1 MSLTIS
7 ERSYIIMDAA
17 NKIKDKGLAR
27 KLTTAVVGAIVLLSA
42 GLVIIAAVVFT
53 NIKSTM
59 KEVLYDVTLDSYKS
73 VISSEVQSA
82 ISITENYYEL
92 AQSGELPEAE
102 AQKKA
107 MEVIRSIRY
116 GDDNSGYL
124 WIDGTDY
131 TLLMHP
137 ILPDQEGNNR
147 YELTD
152 QNDVKIIQEIMKVA
166 KEGGYNEFYFTK
178 SDGVTVAPKVAYSK
192 EFEPWDWVI
201 TTGVYEDDIQGVV
214 DNSAGVVRISQI
226 FDRAISLMAGI
237 AALFTVIIAIVAYI
251 LIKRIIQVIE
261 KVKAQL
267 TRVAQ
272 GDLTG
277 KLEGR
282 ISQRND
288 ELGAMVRNTNIAMDS
303 FRSSMLSVKD
313 TTDAVESGSTD
324 MKEKTE
330 NAVNAN
336 EQVATAIGNVAAE
349 VSQQAS
355 AVDRMIENV
364 ASLADAGKAVST
376 AVEEALQYM
385 KQLDGNSA
393 DMKAKMESMSEESA
407 HMDVNVQEISEKI
420 DVTSKGIQEMET
432 ILGSIEEIAS
442 ETNLLALNAS
452 IEAARAG
459 DAGRGFAVVADSIK
473 GLSENTSNE
482 LENIRKII
490 STLVENFKE
499 CEKCIELVVKS
510 NQSST
515 ESTKDVIESFRIINN
530 DVVSTNEKLTVVH
543 ETDEKMMKDI
553 MEIDSQVKV
562 IGQAAESNAAATQEI
577 TASSEEL
584 TALLTN
590 ISSTCNSMT
599 GYVDN
604 LVKDMNQFKVEE

>member
-1 MSLTIS
+1 
-7 ERSYIIMDAA
+7 MDAA

-53 NIKSTM
+53 DIKATM

-152 QNDVKIIQEIMKVA
+152 QNGVKIIQEIMKVA

-192 EFEPWDWVI
+192 EFEPWNWVI
-201 TTGVYEDDIQGVV
+201 TTGVYSDDIQNIV
-214 DNSAGVVRISQI
+214 DNSNGVIQIGQI
-226 FDRAISLMAGI
+226 FNQSLGLMAGM
-237 AALFTVIIAIVAYI
+237 AALFAVIIAIVAYI
-251 LIKRIIQVIE
+251 LIKKIILVID
-261 KVKAQL
+261 KVKVQL

-303 FRSSMLSVKD
+303 FRSSMLSVKN

-355 AVDRMIENV
+355 AVDQMIENV

-490 STLVENFKE
+490 SKLVENFKE

>member
-1 MSLTIS
+1 
-7 ERSYIIMDAA
+7 MDAA

-53 NIKSTM
+53 DIKATM

-92 AQSGELPEAE
+92 AQSGGLSEAE

-192 EFEPWDWVI
+192 EFEPWNWVI
-201 TTGVYEDDIQGVV
+201 TTGVYSDDIQNIV
-214 DNSAGVVRISQI
+214 DNSNGVIQIGQI
-226 FDRAISLMAGI
+226 FNQSLGLMAGM
-237 AALFTVIIAIVAYI
+237 AALFAVIIAIVAYI
-251 LIKRIIQVIE
+251 LIKKIILVID
-261 KVKAQL
+261 KVKVQL

-277 KLEGR
+277 KLKGR

-303 FRSSMLSVKD
+303 FRSSMLSVKN

-355 AVDRMIENV
+355 AVDQMIENV

-604 LVKDMNQFKVEE
+604 LVKDMNQFKVQE

>member
-1 MSLTIS
+1 
-7 ERSYIIMDAA
+7 MDAA

-53 NIKSTM
+53 DIKATM

-92 AQSGELPEAE
+92 AQSGGLSEAE

-192 EFEPWDWVI
+192 EFEPWNWVI
-201 TTGVYEDDIQGVV
+201 TTGVYSDDIQNIV
-214 DNSAGVVRISQI
+214 DNSNGVIQIGQI
-226 FDRAISLMAGI
+226 FNQSLGLMAGM
-237 AALFTVIIAIVAYI
+237 AALFAVIIAIVAYI
-251 LIKRIIQVIE
+251 LIKKIILVID
-261 KVKAQL
+261 KVKVQL

-277 KLEGR
+277 KLEGK
-282 ISQRND
+282 IAQRND
-288 ELGAMVRNTNIAMDS
+288 ELGAMVRNTNIAMDA
-303 FRSSMLSVKD
+303 FRNSMLSVKN

-355 AVDRMIENV
+355 AVDQMIENV

-553 MEIDSQVKV
+553 MEIDNQVKV
-562 IGQAAESNAAATQEI
+562 IGQVAESNAAATQEI

>member
-1 MSLTIS
+1 
-7 ERSYIIMDAA
+7 MDAA

-53 NIKSTM
+53 DIKATM

-92 AQSGELPEAE
+92 AQSGGLSEAE

-192 EFEPWDWVI
+192 EFEPWNWVI
-201 TTGVYEDDIQGVV
+201 TTGVYSDDIQNIV
-214 DNSAGVVRISQI
+214 DNSNGVIQIGQI
-226 FDRAISLMAGI
+226 FNQSLGLMAGM
-237 AALFTVIIAIVAYI
+237 AALFAVIIAIVAYI
-251 LIKRIIQVIE
+251 LIKKIILVID
-261 KVKAQL
+261 KVKVQL

-303 FRSSMLSVKD
+303 FRSSMLSVKN

-355 AVDRMIENV
+355 AVDQMIENV

-553 MEIDSQVKV
+553 MEIDNQVKV
-562 IGQAAESNAAATQEI
+562 IGQVAESNAAATQEI

>member
-1 MSLTIS
+1 
-7 ERSYIIMDAA
+7 MDAA

-53 NIKSTM
+53 DIKATM

-192 EFEPWDWVI
+192 EFEPWNWVI
-201 TTGVYEDDIQGVV
+201 TTGVYEDDIQSVV
-214 DNSAGVVRISQI
+214 DNSEGVIRIGQI
-226 FDRAISLMAGI
+226 FDQAISLMAGI
-237 AALFTVIIAIVAYI
+237 AALFAVIIAIVAYI

-277 KLEGR
+277 NLEGK
-282 ISQRND
+282 IAQRND
-288 ELGAMVRNTNIAMDS
+288 ELGAMVRNTNIAMDA
-303 FRSSMLSVKD
+303 FRNSMLSVKN
-313 TTDAVESGSTD
+313 TTDAVESGSSD
-324 MKEKTE
+324 MKDKTE

-355 AVDRMIENV
+355 AVDQMIENV

-490 STLVENFKE
+490 STLVENFNE

-530 DVVSTNEKLTVVH
+530 DVISTNEKLTVVH

-562 IGQAAESNAAATQEI
+562 IGQGAESNAAATQEI

>member
-1 MSLTIS
+1 
-7 ERSYIIMDAA
+7 MDAA

-27 KLTTAVVGAIVLLSA
+27 KLTTAVIGAIVLLSA

-53 NIKSTM
+53 DIKATM

-92 AQSGELPEAE
+92 AQSGELSEAE

-116 GDDNSGYL
+116 GNDNSGYL

-214 DNSAGVVRISQI
+214 DNSAGVVRIGQI
-226 FDRAISLMAGI
+226 FDQAILLMAGI

-355 AVDRMIENV
+355 AVDQMIENV

>member
-1 MSLTIS
+1 
-7 ERSYIIMDAA
+7 MDAA
-17 NKIKDKGLAR
+17 NKIKDKRLAR

-53 NIKSTM
+53 DIKATM

-92 AQSGELPEAE
+92 AQSGGLSEAE

-192 EFEPWDWVI
+192 EFEPWNWVI
-201 TTGVYEDDIQGVV
+201 TTGVYSDDIQNIV
-214 DNSAGVVRISQI
+214 DNSNGVIQIGQI
-226 FDRAISLMAGI
+226 FNQSLGLMAGM
-237 AALFTVIIAIVAYI
+237 AAIFAVIIAIVAYI
-251 LIKRIIQVIE
+251 LIKKIILVID
-261 KVKAQL
+261 KVKVQL

-355 AVDRMIENV
+355 AVDQMIENV

>member
-1 MSLTIS
+1 
-7 ERSYIIMDAA
+7 MDAA
-17 NKIKDKGLAR
+17 DKIKDKGLAR

-53 NIKSTM
+53 DIKATM

-92 AQSGELPEAE
+92 AQSGGLSEAE

-192 EFEPWDWVI
+192 EFEPWNWVI
-201 TTGVYEDDIQGVV
+201 TTGVYSDDIQNIV
-214 DNSAGVVRISQI
+214 DNSNGVIQIGQI
-226 FDRAISLMAGI
+226 FNQSLGLMAGM
-237 AALFTVIIAIVAYI
+237 AALFAVIIAIVAYI
-251 LIKRIIQVIE
+251 LIKKIILVID
-261 KVKAQL
+261 KVKVQL

-303 FRSSMLSVKD
+303 FRSSMLSVKN

-355 AVDRMIENV
+355 AVDQMIENV

>member
-1 MSLTIS
+1 
-7 ERSYIIMDAA
+7 MDAA

-27 KLTTAVVGAIVLLSA
+27 KLTMAVVGAIVLLSA

-53 NIKSTM
+53 DIKATM

-192 EFEPWDWVI
+192 EFEPWNWVI
-201 TTGVYEDDIQGVV
+201 TTGVYEDDIQSVV
-214 DNSAGVVRISQI
+214 DNSEGVVRIGQI
-226 FDRAISLMAGI
+226 FDQAISLMAGI
-237 AALFTVIIAIVAYI
+237 AALFTVIIAIAAYI

-277 KLEGR
+277 KLEGK
-282 ISQRND
+282 IAQRND

-355 AVDRMIENV
+355 AVDQMIENV

-393 DMKAKMESMSEESA
+393 DMKAKMESMSAESA
-407 HMDVNVQEISEKI
+407 NMDVNVQEISEKI

-490 STLVENFKE
+490 STLVENFNE

-530 DVVSTNEKLTVVH
+530 DVISTNEKLTVVH

-562 IGQAAESNAAATQEI
+562 IGQGAESNAAATQEI

>member
-1 MSLTIS
+1 
-7 ERSYIIMDAA
+7 MDAA

-53 NIKSTM
+53 DIKATM

-92 AQSGELPEAE
+92 AQSGGLSEAE

-192 EFEPWDWVI
+192 EFEPWNWVI
-201 TTGVYEDDIQGVV
+201 TTGVYSDDIQNIV
-214 DNSAGVVRISQI
+214 DNSNGVIQIGQI
-226 FDRAISLMAGI
+226 FNQSLGLMAGM
-237 AALFTVIIAIVAYI
+237 AAIFAVIIAIVAYI
-251 LIKRIIQVIE
+251 LIKKIILVID
-261 KVKAQL
+261 KVKVQL

-355 AVDRMIENV
+355 AVDQMIENV
-364 ASLADAGKAVST
+364 ASLADAGKAVSI

>member
-1 MSLTIS
+1 
-7 ERSYIIMDAA
+7 MDAA

-27 KLTTAVVGAIVLLSA
+27 KLTTAVVGAIVMLSA

-53 NIKSTM
+53 DIKATM

-92 AQSGELPEAE
+92 AQSGGLSEAE

-192 EFEPWDWVI
+192 EFEPWNWVI
-201 TTGVYEDDIQGVV
+201 TTGVYSDDIQNIV
-214 DNSAGVVRISQI
+214 DNSNGVIQIGQI
-226 FDRAISLMAGI
+226 FNQSLGLMAGM
-237 AALFTVIIAIVAYI
+237 AAIFAVIIAIVAYI
-251 LIKRIIQVIE
+251 LIKKIILVID
-261 KVKAQL
+261 KVKVQL

-277 KLEGR
+277 KLKGR

-303 FRSSMLSVKD
+303 FRSSMLSVKN

-355 AVDRMIENV
+355 AVDQMIENV

>member
-1 MSLTIS
+1 
-7 ERSYIIMDAA
+7 MDAA

-53 NIKSTM
+53 DIKATM

-192 EFEPWDWVI
+192 EFEPWNWVI
-201 TTGVYEDDIQGVV
+201 TTGVYSDDIQNIV
-214 DNSAGVVRISQI
+214 DNSNGVIQIGQI
-226 FDRAISLMAGI
+226 FNQSLGLMAGM
-237 AALFTVIIAIVAYI
+237 AALFAVIIAIVAYI
-251 LIKRIIQVIE
+251 LIKKIILVID
-261 KVKAQL
+261 KVKVQL

-303 FRSSMLSVKD
+303 FRSSMLSVKN

-355 AVDRMIENV
+355 AVDQMIENV

-490 STLVENFKE
+490 SKLVENFKE

>member
-1 MSLTIS
+1 
-7 ERSYIIMDAA
+7 MDAT

-53 NIKSTM
+53 DIRVTM
-59 KEVLYDVTLDSYKS
+59 KQVLYDATLDSYKS
-73 VISSEVQSA
+73 VISSEVQST
-82 ISITENYYEL
+82 ISIVDNYYQL
-92 AQSGELPEAE
+92 AQSGELSEAE

-107 MEVIRSIRY
+107 LEVIRSIRY

-124 WIDGTDY
+124 WVDGTDY
-131 TLLMHP
+131 TLIMHP

-152 QNDVKIIQEIMKVA
+152 QNGVKIIQEIMKVA

-192 EFEPWDWVI
+192 EFEPWNWVI
-201 TTGVYEDDIQGVV
+201 TTGVYSDDIQNIV
-214 DNSAGVVRISQI
+214 DNSSGVIQIGQI
-226 FDRAISLMAGI
+226 FNQSLGLMAGM
-237 AALFTVIIAIVAYI
+237 AALFAVIIAIVAYI
-251 LIKRIIQVIE
+251 LIRKIIQVID
-261 KVKAQL
+261 KVKVQL

-277 KLEGR
+277 KLEGK
-282 ISQRND
+282 IAQRND
-288 ELGAMVRNTNIAMDS
+288 ELGAMVRNTNIAMDA
-303 FRSSMLSVKD
+303 FRNSMLSVKN
-313 TTDAVESGSTD
+313 TTDAVESGSSD
-324 MKEKTE
+324 MKDKTE

-355 AVDRMIENV
+355 AVDQMIENV
-364 ASLADAGKAVST
+364 ASLADAGKAVSA

-393 DMKAKMESMSEESA
+393 DMKAKMESMSAESA
-407 HMDVNVQEISEKI
+407 NMDVNVQEISEKI
-420 DVTSKGIQEMET
+420 DVTSKGIQEMEV

-499 CEKCIELVVKS
+499 CEKCIDLVVKS

-553 MEIDSQVKV
+553 MEIDNQVKV
-562 IGQAAESNAAATQEI
+562 IGQVAESNAAATQEI

-590 ISSTCNSMT
+590 ISTTCNSMS

>member
-1 MSLTIS
+1 
-7 ERSYIIMDAA
+7 MDAA

-53 NIKSTM
+53 DIKATM

-116 GDDNSGYL
+116 GNDNSGYL

-192 EFEPWDWVI
+192 EFEPWNWVI
-201 TTGVYEDDIQGVV
+201 TTGVYSDDIQNIV
-214 DNSAGVVRISQI
+214 DNSNGVIQIGQI
-226 FDRAISLMAGI
+226 FNQSLGLMAGM
-237 AALFTVIIAIVAYI
+237 AAIFAVIIAIVAYI
-251 LIKRIIQVIE
+251 LIKKIILVID
-261 KVKAQL
+261 KVKVQL

-562 IGQAAESNAAATQEI
+562 IGQAAESNAVATQEI

>member
-1 MSLTIS
+1 
-7 ERSYIIMDAA
+7 MDAA

-53 NIKSTM
+53 DIKATM

-92 AQSGELPEAE
+92 AQSGGLSEAE

-192 EFEPWDWVI
+192 EFEPWNWVI
-201 TTGVYEDDIQGVV
+201 TTGVYSDDIQNIV
-214 DNSAGVVRISQI
+214 DNSNGVIQIGQI
-226 FDRAISLMAGI
+226 FNQSLGLMAGM
-237 AALFTVIIAIVAYI
+237 AALFAVIIAIVAYI
-251 LIKRIIQVIE
+251 LIKKIILVID
-261 KVKAQL
+261 KVKVQL

-288 ELGAMVRNTNIAMDS
+288 ELGAMVRNTNIAMDA
-303 FRSSMLSVKD
+303 FRNSMLSVKN

-355 AVDRMIENV
+355 AVDQMIENV

>member
-1 MSLTIS
+1 
-7 ERSYIIMDAA
+7 MDAA

-53 NIKSTM
+53 DIKATM

-201 TTGVYEDDIQGVV
+201 TTGVYEDDIQGIV

-313 TTDAVESGSTD
+313 TTDAVEILIIYA
-324 MKEKTE
+324 KT
-330 NAVNAN
+330 
-336 EQVATAIGNVAAE
+336 AA
-349 VSQQAS
+349 
-355 AVDRMIENV
+355 
-364 ASLADAGKAVST
+364 G
-376 AVEEALQYM
+376 
-385 KQLDGNSA
+385 QL
-393 DMKAKMESMSEESA
+393 
-407 HMDVNVQEISEKI
+407 
-420 DVTSKGIQEMET
+420 
-432 ILGSIEEIAS
+432 
-442 ETNLLALNAS
+442 
-452 IEAARAG
+452 
-459 DAGRGFAVVADSIK
+459 
-473 GLSENTSNE
+473 
-482 LENIRKII
+482 
-490 STLVENFKE
+490 
-499 CEKCIELVVKS
+499 
-510 NQSST
+510 
-515 ESTKDVIESFRIINN
+515 
-530 DVVSTNEKLTVVH
+530 
-543 ETDEKMMKDI
+543 
-553 MEIDSQVKV
+553 
-562 IGQAAESNAAATQEI
+562 
-577 TASSEEL
+577 
-584 TALLTN
+584 
-590 ISSTCNSMT
+590 
-599 GYVDN
+599 
-604 LVKDMNQFKVEE
+604 

>member
-1 MSLTIS
+1 
-7 ERSYIIMDAA
+7 MDAA

-53 NIKSTM
+53 DIKATM

-116 GDDNSGYL
+116 GNDNSGYL

-192 EFEPWDWVI
+192 EFEPWNWVI
-201 TTGVYEDDIQGVV
+201 TTGVYSDDIQNIV
-214 DNSAGVVRISQI
+214 DNSNGVIQIGQI
-226 FDRAISLMAGI
+226 FNQSLGLMAGM
-237 AALFTVIIAIVAYI
+237 AAIFAVIIAIVAYI
-251 LIKRIIQVIE
+251 LIKKIILVID
-261 KVKAQL
+261 KVKVQL

-277 KLEGR
+277 KLKGR

-303 FRSSMLSVKD
+303 FRSSMLSVKN

-355 AVDRMIENV
+355 AVDQMIENV

>member
-1 MSLTIS
+1 
-7 ERSYIIMDAA
+7 MDAA

-53 NIKSTM
+53 DIKATM

-92 AQSGELPEAE
+92 AQSGGLSEAE

-192 EFEPWDWVI
+192 EFEPWNWVI
-201 TTGVYEDDIQGVV
+201 TTGVYSDDIQNIV
-214 DNSAGVVRISQI
+214 DNSNGVIQIGQI
-226 FDRAISLMAGI
+226 FNQSLGLMAGM
-237 AALFTVIIAIVAYI
+237 AALFAVIIAIVAYI
-251 LIKRIIQVIE
+251 LIKKIILVID
-261 KVKAQL
+261 KVKVQL

-277 KLEGR
+277 KLKGR

-303 FRSSMLSVKD
+303 FRSSMLSVKN

-355 AVDRMIENV
+355 AVDQMIENV

-420 DVTSKGIQEMET
+420 DVTSNGIQEMET

-553 MEIDSQVKV
+553 MEIDNQVKV

>member
-1 MSLTIS
+1 
-7 ERSYIIMDAA
+7 MDAA

-53 NIKSTM
+53 DIKATM

-192 EFEPWDWVI
+192 EFEPWNWVI
-201 TTGVYEDDIQGVV
+201 TTGVYSDDIQNIV
-214 DNSAGVVRISQI
+214 DNSNGVIQIGQI
-226 FDRAISLMAGI
+226 FNQSLGLMAGM
-237 AALFTVIIAIVAYI
+237 AALFAVIIAIVAYI
-251 LIKRIIQVIE
+251 LIKKIILVID
-261 KVKAQL
+261 KVKVQL

-277 KLEGR
+277 KLEGK
-282 ISQRND
+282 IAQRND
-288 ELGAMVRNTNIAMDS
+288 ELGAMVRNTNIAMDA
-303 FRSSMLSVKD
+303 FRNSMLSVKN

-349 VSQQAS
+349 VSQQAFQLLES
-355 AVDRMIENV
+355 RMPSGDGFQKATLVIGTVKGDIHDIGKNMVAVMVKNHGYRVIDLGKNV
-364 ASLADAGKAVST
+364 PAETFVDAVLEYNAEFLGLSPDDHHHAGDSRSDCAAAGK
-376 AVEEALQYM
+376 
-385 KQLDGNSA
+385 SA
-393 DMKAKMESMSEESA
+393 ADQS
-407 HMDVNVQEISEKI
+407 NC
-420 DVTSKGIQEMET
+420 GWC
-432 ILGSIEEIAS
+432 GYY
-442 ETNLLALNAS
+442 
-452 IEAARAG
+452 
-459 DAGRGFAVVADSIK
+459 GRICCRSRCRRFWP
-473 GLSENTSNE
+473 
-482 LENIRKII
+482 
-490 STLVENFKE
+490 
-499 CEKCIELVVKS
+499 
-510 NQSST
+510 
-515 ESTKDVIESFRIINN
+515 
-530 DVVSTNEKLTVVH
+530 
-543 ETDEKMMKDI
+543 
-553 MEIDSQVKV
+553 
-562 IGQAAESNAAATQEI
+562 
-577 TASSEEL
+577 
-584 TALLTN
+584 
-590 ISSTCNSMT
+590 
-599 GYVDN
+599 
-604 LVKDMNQFKVEE
+604 

>member
-1 MSLTIS
+1 
-7 ERSYIIMDAA
+7 MDAA

-53 NIKSTM
+53 DIKATM

-192 EFEPWDWVI
+192 EFEPWNWVI
-201 TTGVYEDDIQGVV
+201 TTGVYEDDIQSVV
-214 DNSAGVVRISQI
+214 DNSEGVVRIGQI
-226 FDRAISLMAGI
+226 FDQAISLMAGI

-277 KLEGR
+277 KLEGK
-282 ISQRND
+282 IAQRND
-288 ELGAMVRNTNIAMDS
+288 ELGAMVRNTNIAMDA
-303 FRSSMLSVKD
+303 FRNSMLSVKN
-313 TTDAVESGSTD
+313 TTDAVESGSMD
-324 MKEKTE
+324 MKDKTE

-355 AVDRMIENV
+355 AVDQMIENV

-490 STLVENFKE
+490 STLVENFNE

-530 DVVSTNEKLTVVH
+530 DVISTNEKLTVVH

-562 IGQAAESNAAATQEI
+562 IGQGAESNAAATQEI

>member
-1 MSLTIS
+1 
-7 ERSYIIMDAA
+7 MDAA

-53 NIKSTM
+53 DIKATM

-92 AQSGELPEAE
+92 AQSGGLSEAE

-192 EFEPWDWVI
+192 EFEPWNWVI
-201 TTGVYEDDIQGVV
+201 TTGVYSDDIQNIV
-214 DNSAGVVRISQI
+214 DNSNGVIQIGQI
-226 FDRAISLMAGI
+226 FNQSLGLMAGM
-237 AALFTVIIAIVAYI
+237 AAIFAVIIAIVAYI
-251 LIKRIIQVIE
+251 LIKKIILVID
-261 KVKAQL
+261 KVKVQL

-277 KLEGR
+277 KLKGR

-303 FRSSMLSVKD
+303 FRSSMLSVKN

-355 AVDRMIENV
+355 AVDQMIENV

-490 STLVENFKE
+490 STLVENFKQ

>member
-1 MSLTIS
+1 
-7 ERSYIIMDAA
+7 MDAA

-385 KQLDGNSA
+385 KQLNGNSA

>member
-1 MSLTIS
+1 
-7 ERSYIIMDAA
+7 MDAA

-53 NIKSTM
+53 DIKATM

-201 TTGVYEDDIQGVV
+201 TTGVYSDDIQNIV
-214 DNSAGVVRISQI
+214 DNSNGVIQIGQI
-226 FDRAISLMAGI
+226 FNQSLGLMAGM
-237 AALFTVIIAIVAYI
+237 AALFAVIIAIVAYI
-251 LIKRIIQVIE
+251 LIKKIILVID
-261 KVKAQL
+261 KVKVQL

-303 FRSSMLSVKD
+303 FRSSMLSVKN

-355 AVDRMIENV
+355 AVDQMIENV
-364 ASLADAGKAVST
+364 ASLADAGKAVSI

>member
-1 MSLTIS
+1 MFCGV
-7 ERSYIIMDAA
+7 DAA

-53 NIKSTM
+53 DIKATM

-92 AQSGELPEAE
+92 AQSGGLSEAE

-192 EFEPWDWVI
+192 EFEPWNWVI
-201 TTGVYEDDIQGVV
+201 TTGVYSDDIQNIV
-214 DNSAGVVRISQI
+214 DNSNGVIQIGQI
-226 FDRAISLMAGI
+226 FNQSLGLMAGM
-237 AALFTVIIAIVAYI
+237 AALFAVIIAIVAYI
-251 LIKRIIQVIE
+251 LIKKIILVID
-261 KVKAQL
+261 KVKVQL

-355 AVDRMIENV
+355 AVDQMIENV

>member
-1 MSLTIS
+1 
-7 ERSYIIMDAA
+7 MDAA

-393 DMKAKMESMSEESA
+393 DMKAKMESMSEESS

>member
-1 MSLTIS
+1 
-7 ERSYIIMDAA
+7 MDAA

-53 NIKSTM
+53 DIKATM

-92 AQSGELPEAE
+92 AQSGGLSEAE

-192 EFEPWDWVI
+192 EFEPWNWVI
-201 TTGVYEDDIQGVV
+201 TTGVYSDDIQNIV
-214 DNSAGVVRISQI
+214 DNSNGVIQIGQI
-226 FDRAISLMAGI
+226 FNQSLGLMAGM
-237 AALFTVIIAIVAYI
+237 AAIFAVIIAIVAYI
-251 LIKRIIQVIE
+251 LIKKIILVID
-261 KVKAQL
+261 KVKVQL

-303 FRSSMLSVKD
+303 FRSSMLSVKN

-355 AVDRMIENV
+355 AVDQMIENV

-553 MEIDSQVKV
+553 MEIDNQVKV
-562 IGQAAESNAAATQEI
+562 IGQVAESNAAATQEI

>member
-1 MSLTIS
+1 
-7 ERSYIIMDAA
+7 MDAA

-53 NIKSTM
+53 DIKATM

-152 QNDVKIIQEIMKVA
+152 QNGVKIIQEIMKVA

-192 EFEPWDWVI
+192 EFEPWNWVI
-201 TTGVYEDDIQGVV
+201 TTGVYSDDIQNIV
-214 DNSAGVVRISQI
+214 DNSNGVIQIGQI
-226 FDRAISLMAGI
+226 FNQSLGLMAGM
-237 AALFTVIIAIVAYI
+237 AALFAVIIAIVAYI
-251 LIKRIIQVIE
+251 LIKKIILVID
-261 KVKAQL
+261 KVKVQL

-303 FRSSMLSVKD
+303 FRSSMLSVKN

-355 AVDRMIENV
+355 AVDQMIENV

-490 STLVENFKE
+490 SALVENFKE

-553 MEIDSQVKV
+553 MEIDNQVKV

>member
-1 MSLTIS
+1 
-7 ERSYIIMDAA
+7 MDAA

-53 NIKSTM
+53 DIKATM

-192 EFEPWDWVI
+192 EFEPWNWVI
-201 TTGVYEDDIQGVV
+201 TTGVYEDDIQSVV
-214 DNSAGVVRISQI
+214 DNSEGVVRIGQI
-226 FDRAISLMAGI
+226 FDQAISLMAGI

-277 KLEGR
+277 KLEGK
-282 ISQRND
+282 IAQRND
-288 ELGAMVRNTNIAMDS
+288 ELGAMVRNTNIAMDA
-303 FRSSMLSVKD
+303 FRNSMLSVKN
-313 TTDAVESGSTD
+313 TTDAVESGSSD
-324 MKEKTE
+324 MKDKTE

-355 AVDRMIENV
+355 AVDQMIENV

-490 STLVENFKE
+490 STLVENFNE

-530 DVVSTNEKLTVVH
+530 DVISTNEKLTVVH

>member
-1 MSLTIS
+1 
-7 ERSYIIMDAA
+7 MDAA

-53 NIKSTM
+53 DIKATM

-192 EFEPWDWVI
+192 EFEPWNWVI

-214 DNSAGVVRISQI
+214 DNSEGVIRIGQI
-226 FDRAISLMAGI
+226 FDQAISLMAGI
-237 AALFTVIIAIVAYI
+237 AALFAVIIAIVAYI

-277 KLEGR
+277 NLEGK
-282 ISQRND
+282 IAQRND
-288 ELGAMVRNTNIAMDS
+288 ELGAMVRNTNIAMDA
-303 FRSSMLSVKD
+303 FRNSMLSVKN
-313 TTDAVESGSTD
+313 TTDAVESGSSD
-324 MKEKTE
+324 MKDKTE

-355 AVDRMIENV
+355 AVDQMIENV

-490 STLVENFKE
+490 STLVENFNE

-530 DVVSTNEKLTVVH
+530 DVISTNEKLTVVH

-562 IGQAAESNAAATQEI
+562 IGQGAESNAAATQEI

>member
-1 MSLTIS
+1 
-7 ERSYIIMDAA
+7 MDAA

-53 NIKSTM
+53 DIKATM

-92 AQSGELPEAE
+92 AQSGDLPEAE

-214 DNSAGVVRISQI
+214 DNSAGVIRIGQI

-237 AALFTVIIAIVAYI
+237 AALFAVIIAIVAYI

-313 TTDAVESGSTD
+313 TTDAVESGSMD
-324 MKEKTE
+324 MKEKIE

-355 AVDRMIENV
+355 AVDQMIENV

-393 DMKAKMESMSEESA
+393 DMKAKVESMSEESA

-490 STLVENFKE
+490 STLVENFNE

-530 DVVSTNEKLTVVH
+530 DVISTNEKLTVVH

-562 IGQAAESNAAATQEI
+562 IGQGAESNAAATQEI

-599 GYVDN
+599 EYVDN

>member
-1 MSLTIS
+1 
-7 ERSYIIMDAA
+7 MDAA

-53 NIKSTM
+53 DIKATM

-116 GDDNSGYL
+116 GNDNSGYL

-192 EFEPWDWVI
+192 EFEPWNWVI
-201 TTGVYEDDIQGVV
+201 TTGVYSDDIQNIV
-214 DNSAGVVRISQI
+214 DNSNGVIQIGQI
-226 FDRAISLMAGI
+226 FNQSLGLMAGM
-237 AALFTVIIAIVAYI
+237 AALFAVIIAIVAYI
-251 LIKRIIQVIE
+251 LIKKIILVID
-261 KVKAQL
+261 KVKVQL

-303 FRSSMLSVKD
+303 FRSSMLSVKN

-355 AVDRMIENV
+355 AVDQMIENV

-553 MEIDSQVKV
+553 MEIDNQVKV

>member
-1 MSLTIS
+1 
-7 ERSYIIMDAA
+7 MDAA

-53 NIKSTM
+53 DIKATM

-92 AQSGELPEAE
+92 AQSGGLSEAE

-116 GDDNSGYL
+116 GYDNSGYL

-192 EFEPWDWVI
+192 EFEPWNWVI
-201 TTGVYEDDIQGVV
+201 TTGVYSDDIQNIV
-214 DNSAGVVRISQI
+214 DNSNGVIQIGQI
-226 FDRAISLMAGI
+226 FNQSLGLMAGM
-237 AALFTVIIAIVAYI
+237 AALFAVIIAIVAYI
-251 LIKRIIQVIE
+251 LIKKIILVID
-261 KVKAQL
+261 KVKVQL

-355 AVDRMIENV
+355 AVDQMIENV

>member
-1 MSLTIS
+1 M
-7 ERSYIIMDAA
+7 
-17 NKIKDKGLAR
+17 
-27 KLTTAVVGAIVLLSA
+27 
-42 GLVIIAAVVFT
+42 
-53 NIKSTM
+53 
-59 KEVLYDVTLDSYKS
+59 TLDSYKS

-92 AQSGELPEAE
+92 AQSGGLSEAE

-192 EFEPWDWVI
+192 EFEPWNWVI
-201 TTGVYEDDIQGVV
+201 TTGVYSDDIQNIV
-214 DNSAGVVRISQI
+214 DNSNGVIQIGQI
-226 FDRAISLMAGI
+226 FNQSLGLMAGM
-237 AALFTVIIAIVAYI
+237 AALFAVIIAIVAYI
-251 LIKRIIQVIE
+251 LIKKIILVID
-261 KVKAQL
+261 KVKVQL

-355 AVDRMIENV
+355 AVDQMIENV

>member
-1 MSLTIS
+1 
-7 ERSYIIMDAA
+7 MDAA

-27 KLTTAVVGAIVLLSA
+27 KLITAVVGAIVLLSA

-53 NIKSTM
+53 DIKATM

-192 EFEPWDWVI
+192 EFEPWNWVI
-201 TTGVYEDDIQGVV
+201 TTGVYEDDIQSVV
-214 DNSAGVVRISQI
+214 DNSEGVVRIGQI
-226 FDRAISLMAGI
+226 FDQAISLMAGI

-277 KLEGR
+277 KLEGK
-282 ISQRND
+282 IAQRND

-355 AVDRMIENV
+355 AVDQMIENV

-393 DMKAKMESMSEESA
+393 DMKAKMESMSAESA
-407 HMDVNVQEISEKI
+407 NMDVNVQEISEKI

-490 STLVENFKE
+490 STLVENFNE

-530 DVVSTNEKLTVVH
+530 DVISTNEKLTVVH

-562 IGQAAESNAAATQEI
+562 IGQGAESNAAATQEI

-599 GYVDN
+599 EYVDN

>member
-1 MSLTIS
+1 
-7 ERSYIIMDAA
+7 MDAA

-53 NIKSTM
+53 DIKATM

-92 AQSGELPEAE
+92 AQSGGLSEAE

-192 EFEPWDWVI
+192 EFEPWNWVI
-201 TTGVYEDDIQGVV
+201 TTGVYSDDIQNIV
-214 DNSAGVVRISQI
+214 DNSNGVIQIGQI
-226 FDRAISLMAGI
+226 FHQSLGLMAGM
-237 AALFTVIIAIVAYI
+237 AAIFAVIIAIVAYI
-251 LIKRIIQVIE
+251 LIKKIILVID
-261 KVKAQL
+261 KVKVQL

-355 AVDRMIENV
+355 AVDQMIENV

-442 ETNLLALNAS
+442 DTNLLALNAS

>member
-1 MSLTIS
+1 
-7 ERSYIIMDAA
+7 MDAA

-53 NIKSTM
+53 DIKATM

-92 AQSGELPEAE
+92 AQSGGLSEAE

-192 EFEPWDWVI
+192 EFEPWNWVI
-201 TTGVYEDDIQGVV
+201 TTGVYSDDIQNIV
-214 DNSAGVVRISQI
+214 DNSNGVIQIGQI
-226 FDRAISLMAGI
+226 FNQSLGLMAGM
-237 AALFTVIIAIVAYI
+237 AALFAVIIAIVAYI
-251 LIKRIIQVIE
+251 LIKKIILVID
-261 KVKAQL
+261 KVKVQL

-313 TTDAVESGSTD
+313 MTDAVESGSTD

-355 AVDRMIENV
+355 AVDQMIENV

>member
-1 MSLTIS
+1 
-7 ERSYIIMDAA
+7 MDAA

-53 NIKSTM
+53 DIKATM

-92 AQSGELPEAE
+92 AQSGGVSEAE

-288 ELGAMVRNTNIAMDS
+288 ELGAMVRNTNIAMDA
-303 FRSSMLSVKD
+303 FRNSMLSVKN

-355 AVDRMIENV
+355 AVDQMIENV